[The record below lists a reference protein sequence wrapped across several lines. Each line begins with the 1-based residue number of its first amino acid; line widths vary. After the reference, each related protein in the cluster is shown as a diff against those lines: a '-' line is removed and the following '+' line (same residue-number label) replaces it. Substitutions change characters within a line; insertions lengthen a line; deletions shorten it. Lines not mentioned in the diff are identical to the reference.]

1 MKLLRPRW
9 RLAVLLI
16 LLVLLS
22 AGGAYFALDEP
33 LPTGQTGAGADAVA
47 RQMQSA
53 VDIAAWQQ
61 TGAVRWTFAQRRH
74 LWDRRR
80 GLARVQWDNTE
91 VQLDLWHHTGLA
103 LRDGTRMEVA
113 DELIEAARGYW
124 INDSFWL
131 NPLAKLFDK
140 GTRRE
145 LVVQPDGSD
154 GLLVTYT
161 EGGNRPGDAYLWLVG
176 PTGLPRAWKMW
187 VSIIPVGGLE
197 TSWDEWIELET
208 GAKVALR
215 HRWSRFTLELKD
227 VEGATSLKE
236 LTADNDPLAAIA
248 SARN

>member
-1 MKLLRPRW
+1 MTEAMLPDGPLKLTPAQLQQFEDDGFFLIEEALTPGEIDE
-9 RLAVLLI
+9 LL
-16 LLVLLS
+16 
-22 AGGAYFALDEP
+22 
-33 LPTGQTGAGADAVA
+33 
-47 RQMQSA
+47 
-53 VDIAAWQQ
+53 
-61 TGAVRWTFAQRRH
+61 
-74 LWDRRR
+74 
-80 GLARVQWDNTE
+80 
-91 VQLDLWHHTGLA
+91 
-103 LRDGTRMEVA
+103 EVA

-154 GLLVTYT
+154 GLLVSYT
-161 EGGNRPGDAYLWLVG
+161 EGGNTPGDAYLWLVG

-197 TSWDEWIELET
+197 ASWEEWIELET
-208 GAKVALR
+208 GAKVSLR

-227 VEGATSLKE
+227 IEGATSLEE
-236 LTADNDPLAAIA
+236 LTAENDPLAAIA